1 MEQRH
6 SNTSTKDILKK
17 AFLWMI
23 VFDYLLLAFFLLQ
36 LSNLTLNSGTLIS
49 LLLVF
54 YNILLTFLCFHR
66 TNNRDSYILY
76 PTLSATLLA
85 FICFLYFFFLV

>member
-1 MEQRH
+1 MDQQH
-6 SNTSTKDILKK
+6 SDTSTKDILKK

-49 LLLVF
+49 LLMWMLTVCRWHGLVS
-54 YNILLTFLCFHR
+54 CQKM
-66 TNNRDSYILY
+66 
-76 PTLSATLLA
+76 AK
-85 FICFLYFFFLV
+85 